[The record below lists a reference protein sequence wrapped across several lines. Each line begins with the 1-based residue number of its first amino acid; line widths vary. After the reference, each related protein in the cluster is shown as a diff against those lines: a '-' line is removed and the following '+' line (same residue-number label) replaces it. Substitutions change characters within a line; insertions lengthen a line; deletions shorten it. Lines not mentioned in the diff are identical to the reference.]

1 MLRAFQN
8 VNYRDL
14 KQTLFILITKYHV
27 NILQQVGAEVEQS
40 FHLLKVVGL
49 NPAAIIGICEIKML
63 KSVFKL

>member
-27 NILQQVGAEVEQS
+27 NVLQQVGAEVEQS
-40 FHLLKVVGL
+40 THHLKVVGL
-49 NPAAIIGICEIKML
+49 SPVATIGTCEIKKL
-63 KSVFKL
+63 KKCF